1 MSIEPYRFDC
11 GAMPREARTSPIRG
25 KVPTCETFPLSCI
38 KAEAHVL
45 GFDKKN
51 RLPAVLFYLI
61 RAIRRANHRFDS
73 FSFLVPSRSDSTRPP
88 SASAV
93 PSHMDGV
100 IVSCRMSAE
109 LMMVTIGVA

>member
-11 GAMPREARTSPIRG
+11 GAMPREARTSPIR
-25 KVPTCETFPLSCI
+25 KVPACETFPLSCI

-61 RAIRRANHRFDS
+61 RALQRDRHCFGL
-73 FSFLVPSRSDSTRPP
+73 FSFLVPSRSDSTNPP

-93 PSHMDGV
+93 PSHIDGV